1 MRPSFQRALQ
11 LYLSVSVVAIVV
23 IWGAVQ
29 IEQNV
34 KEHSF

>member
-1 MRPSFQRALQ
+1 MRLSFQRALQ
-11 LYLSVSVVAIVV
+11 LYLSVSVVVVV

-34 KEHSF
+34 KARSF